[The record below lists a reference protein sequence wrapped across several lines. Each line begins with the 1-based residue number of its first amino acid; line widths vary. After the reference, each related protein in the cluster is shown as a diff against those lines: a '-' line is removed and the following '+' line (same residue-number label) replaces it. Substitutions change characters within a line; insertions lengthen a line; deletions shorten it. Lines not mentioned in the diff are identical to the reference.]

1 MLTLDMLRQN
11 SALAGLTDAQ
21 FSAIAEMSKN
31 DEATVIGNRIGALH
45 GQYDADILSIT
56 GIKKNDGEKSYDYNK
71 RVLGKYKADI
81 ESFKTTK
88 ADLDAANAKITE
100 LEGKIAA
107 GASDATLTQ
116 QLSDQKKRVSDLQK
130 ALADKDKAIAAAATE
145 AAKALKEAYIDFG
158 FQQAVADIKFKA
170 GIPESVQSVLLNSAK
185 AEILQ
190 KGTPD
195 LIEENGVKK
204 IVFRDANNNVI
215 SNPKN
220 NLNPYTI
227 KDFLGET
234 SLKDVI
240 DFGRKQPGGGTGPIV
255 NPQPGSTTL
264 DFSGVKTQLEAD
276 KLIENYLL
284 QNGLTR
290 DSSEF
295 AEQSL
300 QLRTENKIAELPMR

>member
-100 LEGKIAA
+100 LENKIAA

-116 QLSDQKKRVSDLQK
+116 QLADQKKRVSDLQK

-255 NPQPGSTTL
+255 NPQPGSATL